1 MAMLPWPPHRYKFS
15 FERSIMR
22 FNNAIPGAILI
33 VFALA
38 VITYSTTFPTLH
50 GQDYGPNLFPTL
62 ISLGM
67 MVCGGILI
75 LQGLAQRATEPMIV
89 VGEWAQD
96 RGNVLNVA
104 ILLGCIAFYILIS
117 DWLGFILTSLLILTT
132 LLARLGST
140 WRTNLIVAV
149 ATTFII
155 HTLFAKVLL
164 VPLPWGILLP
174 IAW

>member
-1 MAMLPWPPHRYKFS
+1 
-15 FERSIMR
+15 MR
-22 FNNAIPGAILI
+22 FNNAIPGAILML
-33 VFALA
+33 FALS
-38 VITYSTTFPTLH
+38 VIAYSTTFPSLH

-67 MVCGGILI
+67 IVCGGILI
-75 LQGLAQRATEPMIV
+75 FQGILQRAAIPMVEI
-89 VGEWAQD
+89 GDWAQD
-96 RGNVLNVA
+96 RRNVLNVA

-117 DWLGFILTSLLILTT
+117 DWLGFIPTSFLILTT
-132 LLARLGST
+132 LLVRLGST
-140 WRTNLIVAV
+140 WRTSLITAV

-155 HTLFAKVLL
+155 HSLFAKVLL

>member
-1 MAMLPWPPHRYKFS
+1 
-15 FERSIMR
+15 MR

-33 VFALA
+33 AFALA
-38 VITYSTTFPTLH
+38 VITYSTTFPSLH
-50 GQDYGPNLFPTL
+50 GQDYGPNLFPTI

-67 MVCGGILI
+67 IVCGGILI

-89 VGEWAQD
+89 VGDWAQN
-96 RGNVLNVA
+96 RSNVLNVA

-132 LLARLGST
+132 LLVRLGST
-140 WRTNLIVAV
+140 LRTSLIVAV

-174 IAW
+174 VAW